1 MKNLRS
7 HSSVDRFSFHLC
19 IRIDRELIDK
29 APYLEN
35 VVEHDDGLVLV
46 LGLLPLVQLSQPLNL
61 GRPIAQDLTIEG
73 EIPVCVSTV
82 ESAILPLW
90 SENQRD
96 ACPFCKRKLLKTLSH
111 IPKVY
116 NTERPI
122 EYIRSFSR
130 ESIMQNEMVI
140 FLRSLPFHFPVK
152 IIDWPSGL
160 SLSRPSGLITSS
172 NSLN

>member
-1 MKNLRS
+1 MGLNA
-7 HSSVDRFSFHLC
+7 H
-19 IRIDRELIDK
+19 
-29 APYLEN
+29 LEN

-46 LGLLPLVQLSQPLNL
+46 LGLLPLVQLSEPLDL
-61 GRPIAQDLTIEG
+61 GRSIAQDLTIEG

-96 ACPFCKRKLLKTLSH
+96 ARPFCKRKFLKTLSH

-122 EYIRSFSR
+122 EYIHSFWR
-130 ESIMQNEMVI
+130 ESIMVI
-140 FLRSLPFHFPVK
+140 LLLSLPFHFPVK